1 MLRRDARTIS
11 GSCWAV
17 LIAGF
22 TAAHCGGGDS
32 PTDRQNAGGSSS
44 TETGSG
50 GSTSNTTSGSAG
62 NVSSTGAGGS
72 NSGAGG
78 ASGNTS
84 TPGTDVC
91 SLPATTAMNPVF
103 YDGANGAATCG
114 ASTKAPHVGYWFSYN
129 DKSADGGAPMTAA
142 GEKGGCGGTTDCGY
156 HTKGSGFTNYGA
168 GVGFDLSDNA
178 QMVAQPFDAT
188 GFMGIQFFAKGTIT
202 GTRGPKYASMAQSIH
217 IKFATSK
224 DRGGDDFGGYCT
236 IGADWTKCNI
246 AFSAATRDGFKD
258 AMVAVASD
266 MLDLNQLLKVQ
277 LEFSKF
283 SEAADAGTLT
293 PVAFD
298 VWIDNVSFY

>member
-1 MLRRDARTIS
+1 MLRKDARTFS
-11 GSCWAV
+11 GSLWALLV
-17 LIAGF
+17 TGLA
-22 TAAHCGGGDS
+22 AAHCGGSYD
-32 PTDRQNAGGSSS
+32 PAQQNANAGGSS
-44 TETGSG
+44 TAQPGSG
-50 GSTSNTTSGSAG
+50 GSTSNMTTGSGG
-62 NVSSTGAGGS
+62 DISSTTGP
-72 NSGAGG
+72 NSGVGG
-78 ASGNTS
+78 ASNTT

-91 SLPATTAMNPVF
+91 PLPTTTAMNPVF
-103 YDGANGAATCG
+103 YDGVNGGAACG
-114 ASTKAPHVGYWFSYN
+114 TSTKAPHMGYWFSYN
-129 DKSADGGAPMTAA
+129 DKSADGGAPMTAV
-142 GEKGGCGGTTDCGY
+142 GEKGGCGGTTDCAY

-202 GTRGPKYASMAQSIH
+202 GTRGAKYASVAQSIH
-217 IKFATSK
+217 MKFATSK

-236 IGADWTKCNI
+236 IGADWTKCNL

-258 AMVAVASD
+258 AMVPVASD
-266 MLDLNQLLKVQ
+266 MLDLNQLLKGQ

-293 PVAFD
+293 PVTFD